1 MYGKEARA
9 QKSPIYGPSELSLF
23 AEETILNTGHN
34 HNMHETSRAKKKCST
49 MPFIIGIRDIESSV
63 FSLSLYQM
71 FPYVLSAGKPAG

>member
-1 MYGKEARA
+1 MYKKEAKCPRSSIFWLSDA
-9 QKSPIYGPSELSLF
+9 SLF
-23 AEETILNTGHN
+23 AEDTILNPGHN